1 MKGVAMQKTDF
12 PFVHHVIDDCST
24 DGEQEVI
31 KAWIERECDMD
42 NGDIYVLEMNCR
54 FGRQY
59 PFTHN
64 AGVNIPLQIIKW
76 LKKLSMDKNI
86 TTQKDGVRSRKELKP
101 VIY

>member
-1 MKGVAMQKTDF
+1 MNGVAMQKTDF
-12 PFVHHVIDDCST
+12 PFVHHVIDASSI

-42 NGDIYVLEMNCR
+42 NGDVYVLEMNCR
-54 FGRQY
+54 FGGQY

>member
-1 MKGVAMQKTDF
+1 
-12 PFVHHVIDDCST
+12 
-24 DGEQEVI
+24 
-31 KAWIERECDMD
+31 
-42 NGDIYVLEMNCR
+42 MNCR

-59 PFTHN
+59 PFTHS